1 MAVQEIVLV
10 SGLLILCGTRLN
22 LRGHLL
28 VLLIG
33 SVNAGG
39 EDGAL
44 ERRAAAGGGL
54 GVRQWALKRAL

>member
-10 SGLLILCGTRLN
+10 GGLLILCRTRLN

-39 EDGAL
+39 EDSAL
-44 ERRAAAGGGL
+44 
-54 GVRQWALKRAL
+54 